1 MDAPDIS
8 LRAADLLAGPRG
20 RRLLLEFGCDV
31 ADNALGSAV
40 HEVSADLDPQ
50 RDRIARYVRYTDEPG
65 DTAGA
70 SAPATPDTFAR
81 LLTVAAGRI
90 PLPDPTAGQL
100 RDALGTSVDAARY
113 WCPSD
118 GADVLTADPAVRAA
132 LTPWAEHLAASPLTD
147 WWWSAPD
154 PADQWTV
161 AWGEDAA
168 PCPAMT
174 AEKRI
179 SNLRA
184 WCTRTGESE
193 QRDSGFLD
201 RRRSVTAAAGGD
213 WWSVPLW
220 EVPAST
226 RAWPDGTGGGDPVGA
241 LFVEERW
248 EDAFCATRFTPPEHA
263 RIREITGADDWS
275 ALCREFP
282 LEVTWSRRREWWEVT
297 GRDSRDAGPWLIP
310 DWSAVADRWDAV
322 HLTVAGYLNAA
333 TRSIPVPGADGQDA
347 ASVIAGW
354 GPDVTYWLR

>member
-1 MDAPDIS
+1 M
-8 LRAADLLAGPRG
+8 
-20 RRLLLEFGCDV
+20 
-31 ADNALGSAV
+31 
-40 HEVSADLDPQ
+40 
-50 RDRIARYVRYTDEPG
+50 
-65 DTAGA
+65 
-70 SAPATPDTFAR
+70 
-81 LLTVAAGRI
+81 
-90 PLPDPTAGQL
+90 
-100 RDALGTSVDAARY
+100 
-113 WCPSD
+113 
-118 GADVLTADPAVRAA
+118 
-132 LTPWAEHLAASPLTD
+132 
-147 WWWSAPD
+147 
-154 PADQWTV
+154 

-179 SNLRA
+179 SNLLA
-184 WCTRTGESE
+184 WCTRTRESE

-201 RRRSVTAAAGGD
+201 RRRSVTAAADGD

-241 LFVEERW
+241 LFVEDRW

-333 TRSIPVPGADGQDA
+333 TRSIPVPGAHGQDA